1 MALRPEEI
9 TTILRQEIK
18 DYQSGIQMESTG
30 VILSIGD
37 GIARVYGLDD
47 CMAGELL
54 EFPGGELGIALNL
67 EESNVGVV
75 LCGEGKGIK
84 EGDSVKRTER
94 IASVPVGRGLLGRVV
109 DALGRPL
116 DNKGP
121 IVST

>member
-1 MALRPEEI
+1 MALKADEITSILKEEI
-9 TTILRQEIK
+9 KQF
-18 DYQSGIQMESTG
+18 DSGVKLESTG

-75 LCGEGKGIK
+75 LCGEGQGIK
-84 EGDSVKRTER
+84 EGGIVKRTNR
-94 IASVPVGRGLLGRVV
+94 IASVPVGKGLLGRVSM
-109 DALGRPL
+109 L
-116 DNKGP
+116 
-121 IVST
+121 